1 MQVAPHQCVERLAT
15 VQSTPQRRHP
25 VWVSFDY
32 HLRRVDKHEHE
43 QSTREREH
51 GQEHEM
57 ADELDG
63 SDQ

>member
-1 MQVAPHQCVERLAT
+1 M
-15 VQSTPQRRHP
+15 
-25 VWVSFDY
+25 WVSFDY

-43 QSTREREH
+43 HEHEREREH

-63 SDQ
+63 SDQQKT